1 MGKLS
6 LNYHV
11 GAFSGFFIISSS
23 KGFITSND
31 SLLSLGISGE
41 VLLQIFV

>member
-1 MGKLS
+1 MGRLS

-11 GAFSGFFIISSS
+11 GSFAGFFIISSS

-31 SLLSLGISGE
+31 ALLSMRVSGE
-41 VLLQIFV
+41 VLLEVGV